1 MVCDS
6 FFPFCILVSNCGY
19 QYSSKAFLFSLVNVQ
34 GLAPVKL
41 FQNVQHSSSLHSIY
55 SCSSHGPTF
64 GYGNDIYIASYASSY
79 PKSYSNLG
87 ITYRSPPGGI
97 NRGYYQSFLAGGR
110 NFKPDEVEVFYETT
124 WNKRTE
130 VTVIF
135 KAPIWPIYQQSRQT
149 FLSGLPMG

>member
-1 MVCDS
+1 MLLSTGKRNFTVVSNFPLAKYYKYSPSSQFTELFCDS
-6 FFPFCILVSNCGY
+6 FLPFRLLVSNCGY

-124 WNKRTE
+124 
-130 VTVIF
+130 
-135 KAPIWPIYQQSRQT
+135 
-149 FLSGLPMG
+149 